1 MRRALDAL
9 SGRFDLVVAAS
20 LFALGA
26 IEALFL
32 APDSS
37 SLSQLALTP
46 IWTLPLIWRRRWPVP
61 VLALVVL
68 IGPALDLVN
77 AQGGIMSF
85 VIAAILTAY
94 TVGRELDAPSTWWGP
109 ALTVGFGWLAYA
121 VTDGILSDYVFTA
134 VLYGG
139 AWAVGYAIRRRDL
152 QVGELTAQT
161 LEMGRSHEEQKRR
174 AVEQERGRI
183 ARELHDIVSHSISV
197 ITIQAQVARRRLPA
211 SSGEEAEAL
220 LRIET
225 TARQAMVE
233 MRRLLGVLRSGDEPP
248 ALSPQPSLEQLADLV
263 AEAGADGVEV
273 QVASDG
279 DPVDLP
285 AGLALTAYRTV
296 QEALTNVRKHTE
308 ARSARVKLS
317 YLADRLEI
325 SVKDAGPARPSG
337 VSDGSG
343 GLGLAGM
350 EERVKLYG
358 GSLSAGPLAE
368 GGFEVRAV
376 LPLSP
381 SGSSSL

>member
-9 SGRFDLVVAAS
+9 SGRFDLVVAAG
-20 LFALGA
+20 LLALGA
-26 IEALFL
+26 FEALIL
-32 APDSS
+32 APDPP

-77 AQGGIMSF
+77 SQGGIMSF
-85 VIAAILTAY
+85 VIAAIIAAY

-109 ALTVGFGWLAYA
+109 ALTVGIGWLAYA
-121 VTDGILSDYVFTA
+121 VTDGVLSDYVFTA

-161 LEMGRSHEEQKRR
+161 LEMGRLHEEQKRR

-197 ITIQAQVARRRLPA
+197 IAIQAQVARRRLAA
-211 SSGEEAEAL
+211 SGGEEVEAL
-220 LRIET
+220 HRIET

-233 MRRLLGVLRSGDEPP
+233 MRHLLGVLRSGDEPM
-248 ALSPQPSLEQLADLV
+248 ALAPQPSLEQLDELV
-263 AEAGADGVEV
+263 AEAIADGVEV
-273 QVASDG
+273 HLATDG
-279 DPVDLP
+279 DRVDLP
-285 AGLALTAYRTV
+285 AGLGLTAYRTI

-308 ARSARVKLS
+308 ASTARVELS
-317 YLADRLEI
+317 YLPDRLEI
-325 SVKDAGPARPSG
+325 SVQDAGPIRPNG
-337 VSDGSG
+337 VPHGSG

-358 GSLSAGPLAE
+358 GTLDAGPRQE
-368 GGFEVRAV
+368 GGFEVKVV

-381 SGSSSL
+381 SDLSPQ